1 MGIWPHTEALPTC
14 DGMHG
19 QILSEDLPTGG
30 GSDDFRG
37 AWRALLPQIRAF
49 DPQAIFVSAGFNAHK
64 EDPLATVQL
73 TDEDYEWITREIAEL
88 GDGKLPIIS
97 VLEGGYNVDQ
107 LVKSVRTH
115 LHALIY
121 S

>member
-1 MGIWPHTEALPTC
+1 MEQVGKAYYHVWAAVL
-14 DGMHG
+14 
-19 QILSEDLPTGG
+19 GG
-30 GSDDFRG
+30 
-37 AWRALLPQIRAF
+37 
-49 DPQAIFVSAGFNAHK
+49 
-64 EDPLATVQL
+64 
-73 TDEDYEWITREIAEL
+73 EDYEWITREIAEL